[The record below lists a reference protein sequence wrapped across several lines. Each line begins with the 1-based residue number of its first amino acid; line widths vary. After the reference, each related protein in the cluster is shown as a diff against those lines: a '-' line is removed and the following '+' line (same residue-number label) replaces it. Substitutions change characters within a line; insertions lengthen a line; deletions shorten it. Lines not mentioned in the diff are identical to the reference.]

1 MKLII
6 NEYQNNFLVNK
17 SVMLDIVNVD
27 VYNSKNSF
35 GFNFKS
41 KSNKSQNFSILKNA
55 KNHTLENIT
64 ENALIDLMDNID
76 TLKTLKIDSYKYEND
91 DETITEIYINISY

>member
-1 MKLII
+1 MLMSIILRILLVLIL
-6 NEYQNNFLVNK
+6 NQ
-17 SVMLDIVNVD
+17 
-27 VYNSKNSF
+27 
-35 GFNFKS
+35 

>member
-41 KSNKSQNFSILKNA
+41 KNNKSQNFSILKNA

-76 TLKTLKIDSYKYEND
+76 TLKTLKINSYKYEND
-91 DETITEIYINISY
+91 NETITEIYINISY

>member
-35 GFNFKS
+35 GFNFK
-41 KSNKSQNFSILKNA
+41 
-55 KNHTLENIT
+55 
-64 ENALIDLMDNID
+64 
-76 TLKTLKIDSYKYEND
+76 
-91 DETITEIYINISY
+91 

>member
-1 MKLII
+1 MLMSIILRILLVLILNQKVI
-6 NEYQNNFLVNK
+6 NLR
-17 SVMLDIVNVD
+17 I
-27 VYNSKNSF
+27 
-35 GFNFKS
+35 
-41 KSNKSQNFSILKNA
+41 FSILKNA

>member
-27 VYNSKNSF
+27 VYI
-35 GFNFKS
+35 
-41 KSNKSQNFSILKNA
+41 ILRI
-55 KNHTLENIT
+55 LLV
-64 ENALIDLMDNID
+64 LILNQ
-76 TLKTLKIDSYKYEND
+76 KV
-91 DETITEIYINISY
+91 INLRIFLF

>member
-41 KSNKSQNFSILKNA
+41 KSNKSQNFSILK
-55 KNHTLENIT
+55 KC
-64 ENALIDLMDNID
+64 
-76 TLKTLKIDSYKYEND
+76 KKSYFRKYYRKCFD
-91 DETITEIYINISY
+91 